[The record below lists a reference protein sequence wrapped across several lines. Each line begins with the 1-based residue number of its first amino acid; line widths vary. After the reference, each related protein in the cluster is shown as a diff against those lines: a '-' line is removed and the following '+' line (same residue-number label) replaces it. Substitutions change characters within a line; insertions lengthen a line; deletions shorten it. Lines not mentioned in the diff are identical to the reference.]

1 MGYGVQGTMNDM
13 YKDNMFYEVS
23 VTDQLSPEAKTFV
36 VGINGK
42 LSSYPT
48 RTRIRIS
55 GRELKV
61 LMDAQI
67 PDEQVAME
75 NGFRRVVGVKYID
88 RFAINIKALGAFP
101 SAKATIL
108 QPFGVKTVHLD
119 APRSLE
125 ATPEVASPE
134 DIVGSMQEPEPES
147 AEHEIDHVLEVRREE
162 LESEQRDV
170 LKAHAEGLGINVTPR
185 MNKAVIVDAI
195 LKAESTG
202 VGPEE

>member
-1 MGYGVQGTMNDM
+1 MHVKGTMDEM
-13 YKDNMFYEVS
+13 YKSDMFYEVS

-36 VGINGK
+36 VGVNGK

-48 RTRIRIS
+48 KTSIRIS

-67 PDEQVAME
+67 PDEQVTME
-75 NGFRRVVGVKYID
+75 NGYRRVVGVKYID

-101 SAKATIL
+101 SAKATVL

-125 ATPEVASPE
+125 TLPEAPSPE
-134 DIVGSMQEPEPES
+134 DIEAMSEPE
-147 AEHEIDHVLEVRREE
+147 AEGIEHTPDQALEARREE
-162 LESEQRDV
+162 LEEETKEV
-170 LKAHAEGLGINVTPR
+170 LKAHAEGLGITVHPR
-185 MNKAVIVDAI
+185 MNKSTIVDSI
-195 LKAESTG
+195 LKVESSG
-202 VGPEE
+202 APLEE

>member
-1 MGYGVQGTMNDM
+1 MNVRGTMNDM

-23 VTDQLSPEAKTFV
+23 VTDQLSPEAQTFV
-36 VGINGK
+36 VGVNGK

-48 RTRIRIS
+48 KTRIRIS

-67 PDEQVAME
+67 PDEQVEME
-75 NGFRRVVGVKYID
+75 NGFRKVIGVKYID
-88 RFAINIKALGAFP
+88 RFAINIKELGAFP

-125 ATPEVASPE
+125 TLPEGPSPE
-134 DIVGSMQEPEPES
+134 DIEAMSEPE
-147 AEHEIDHVLEVRREE
+147 AEGVEHTLDQALEARREE
-162 LESEQRDV
+162 LEEETKEV
-170 LKAHAEGLGINVTPR
+170 LKAHAEGLGIVVYPR
-185 MNKAVIVDAI
+185 MNKSTIVDSI
-195 LKAESTG
+195 LKVESSG
-202 VGPEE
+202 APSEE